1 MGEPDPILFW
11 TPGENFKVL
20 VNNYKSLQQIA
31 WQVTFFCP
39 KTLRNGLKFKK
50 SPYFSILPR
59 ISHNFREGGGGSPP
73 DPKILGPY
81 IGKNVIVLH
90 IIANYIENG
99 ATVRRLFCLKIK
111 NGR

>member
-1 MGEPDPILFW
+1 MFGKSEAVTLPTGHGSTNKSMSGWGSQIQFLFW

-20 VNNYKSLQQIA
+20 VNNYKNLQQIA

-39 KTLRNGLKFKK
+39 KTLKNGLKFKE

-73 DPKILGPY
+73 DPKILGP
-81 IGKNVIVLH
+81 
-90 IIANYIENG
+90 
-99 ATVRRLFCLKIK
+99 
-111 NGR
+111 